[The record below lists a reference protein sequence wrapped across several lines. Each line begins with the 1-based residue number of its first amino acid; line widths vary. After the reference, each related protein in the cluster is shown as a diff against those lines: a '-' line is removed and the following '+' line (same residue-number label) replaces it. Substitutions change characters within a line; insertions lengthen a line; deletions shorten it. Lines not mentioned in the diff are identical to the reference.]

1 MRDKQALLQQQE
13 ELQAQLLQQ
22 QEELQA
28 QLKRLQKSMKLVD
41 SLNEAESIFNSS
53 DIHDI
58 SMSLTISTENSGK
71 TTIKDMPVDL
81 VQEIKELILLYN
93 SK

>member
-1 MRDKQALLQQQE
+1 MRDKQL
-13 ELQAQLLQQ
+13 LLQQ

-28 QLKRLQKSMKLVD
+28 QLKRLQESMKLAD

-58 SMSLTISTENSGK
+58 SMSLTISTEENGK
-71 TTIKDMPVDL
+71 TTIKDMPDDL

>member
-1 MRDKQALLQQQE
+1 MRDKQALLQK
-13 ELQAQLLQQ
+13 

-28 QLKRLQKSMKLVD
+28 QLKRLQESMKLAD

-58 SMSLTISTENSGK
+58 FMSLTISTENSGK
-71 TTIKDMPVDL
+71 TTIKDMPDDL

>member
-13 ELQAQLLQQ
+13 ELQAQL
-22 QEELQA
+22 
-28 QLKRLQKSMKLVD
+28 KRLQESMKLAD

-58 SMSLTISTENSGK
+58 SMSLTISTEENGK
-71 TTIKDMPVDL
+71 TTIKDMPSDL

>member
-1 MRDKQALLQQQE
+1 MSDKMRDKQALLQQQE
-13 ELQAQLLQQ
+13 ELQAQL
-22 QEELQA
+22 
-28 QLKRLQKSMKLVD
+28 KRLQESMKLAD

-71 TTIKDMPVDL
+71 TTIKDMPDDL
-81 VQEIKELILLYN
+81 VHEIRELILSYN

>member
-13 ELQAQLLQQ
+13 ELQAQL
-22 QEELQA
+22 
-28 QLKRLQKSMKLVD
+28 KRLQESMKLAD
-41 SLNEAESIFNSS
+41 SLNEAESIFKSS

-71 TTIKDMPVDL
+71 ATIKDMPDDL
-81 VQEIKELILLYN
+81 VQEIKELILLYI

>member
-13 ELQAQLLQQ
+13 ELQAQL
-22 QEELQA
+22 
-28 QLKRLQKSMKLVD
+28 KRLQESMKLAD
-41 SLNEAESIFNSS
+41 SLNEAESIFSSS

-71 TTIKDMPVDL
+71 TTIKDMPSDL

>member
-1 MRDKQALLQQQE
+1 MRNKQA
-13 ELQAQLLQQ
+13 LLQQ

-28 QLKRLQKSMKLVD
+28 QLKRLQESMKLAD

-58 SMSLTISTENSGK
+58 SMSLTISTENNGK
-71 TTIKDMPVDL
+71 ATIKDMPDDL

>member
-13 ELQAQLLQQ
+13 ELQAQL
-22 QEELQA
+22 
-28 QLKRLQKSMKLVD
+28 KRLQESMKLAD

-58 SMSLTISTENSGK
+58 SMSLTISAENSGK
-71 TTIKDMPVDL
+71 TTIKDMPSDL
-81 VQEIKELILLYN
+81 VQEIRDLILLYN

>member
-13 ELQAQLLQQ
+13 ELQAQL
-22 QEELQA
+22 
-28 QLKRLQKSMKLVD
+28 KRLQESMKLAD

-58 SMSLTISTENSGK
+58 SMSLSISTENNGK
-71 TTIKDMPVDL
+71 ATIKDMPTDL

>member
-1 MRDKQALLQQQE
+1 MSDTMRDKQALLQQQE
-13 ELQAQLLQQ
+13 ELQAQL
-22 QEELQA
+22 
-28 QLKRLQKSMKLVD
+28 KRLQESMKLAD
-41 SLNEAESIFNSS
+41 SLNEAESIFSSS

-71 TTIKDMPVDL
+71 TTIKDMPDDL

>member
-1 MRDKQALLQQQE
+1 MRDKQP
-13 ELQAQLLQQ
+13 LLQQ

-28 QLKRLQKSMKLVD
+28 QLKRLQESMKLAD

-58 SMSLTISTENSGK
+58 SMSLTISTEENGK
-71 TTIKDMPVDL
+71 TTIKDMPTDL
-81 VQEIKELILLYN
+81 IQKIEELILLYN

>member
-13 ELQAQLLQQ
+13 ELQAQL
-22 QEELQA
+22 
-28 QLKRLQKSMKLVD
+28 KRLQESMKLAD

-58 SMSLTISTENSGK
+58 SMSLSISTEDNGK
-71 TTIKDMPVDL
+71 ATIKDMPDDL

>member
-13 ELQAQLLQQ
+13 ELQAQL
-22 QEELQA
+22 
-28 QLKRLQKSMKLVD
+28 KRLQESMKLAD
-41 SLNEAESIFNSS
+41 SLNEAESIFSSS

-58 SMSLTISTENSGK
+58 SMSLSISTEDNGK
-71 TTIKDMPVDL
+71 ATIKDIPDDL

>member
-13 ELQAQLLQQ
+13 ELQAQL
-22 QEELQA
+22 
-28 QLKRLQKSMKLVD
+28 KRLQESMKLAD
-41 SLNEAESIFNSS
+41 SLNEAESIFSSS

-71 TTIKDMPVDL
+71 TTIKDMPDDL
-81 VQEIKELILLYN
+81 VHEIKELILLYN

>member
-1 MRDKQALLQQQE
+1 MRDKQL
-13 ELQAQLLQQ
+13 LLQQ

-28 QLKRLQKSMKLVD
+28 QLKRLQESMKLAD

-53 DIHDI
+53 DINDI
-58 SMSLTISTENSGK
+58 SMSLTISTEENGK
-71 TTIKDMPVDL
+71 TTIKDMPTDL

>member
-13 ELQAQLLQQ
+13 ELQAQL
-22 QEELQA
+22 
-28 QLKRLQKSMKLVD
+28 KRLQESMKLAD

-53 DIHDI
+53 DIHGI

-71 TTIKDMPVDL
+71 TTIKDMPDDL

>member
-13 ELQAQLLQQ
+13 ELQAQL
-22 QEELQA
+22 
-28 QLKRLQKSMKLVD
+28 KRLQESMKLAD
-41 SLNEAESIFNSS
+41 SLNEAESIFKSS

-58 SMSLTISTENSGK
+58 SMSLTISTENNEK
-71 TTIKDMPVDL
+71 ATIKDMPDDL
-81 VQEIKELILLYN
+81 AQEIEELILLYN

>member
-1 MRDKQALLQQQE
+1 MRDKQALLQR
-13 ELQAQLLQQ
+13 

-28 QLKRLQKSMKLVD
+28 QLKRLQESMKLAD
-41 SLNEAESIFNSS
+41 SLNEAESIFKSS

-58 SMSLTISTENSGK
+58 SMSLSISTEDNGK
-71 TTIKDMPVDL
+71 ATIKDIPDDL

>member
-13 ELQAQLLQQ
+13 ELQAQL
-22 QEELQA
+22 
-28 QLKRLQKSMKLVD
+28 KRLQESMKLAD

-53 DIHDI
+53 NIHDI
-58 SMSLTISTENSGK
+58 SMSLIISTENSGK
-71 TTIKDMPVDL
+71 TTIKDMPDDL

>member
-13 ELQAQLLQQ
+13 ELQAQL
-22 QEELQA
+22 
-28 QLKRLQKSMKLVD
+28 KRLQESMKLAD
-41 SLNEAESIFNSS
+41 SLNEAESIFSSS

-58 SMSLTISTENSGK
+58 SMSLTVSTENSGK
-71 TTIKDMPVDL
+71 TTIKDMPDDL

>member
-13 ELQAQLLQQ
+13 ELQAQL
-22 QEELQA
+22 
-28 QLKRLQKSMKLVD
+28 KRLQESMKLAD
-41 SLNEAESIFNSS
+41 SLNEAESIFSSS

-58 SMSLTISTENSGK
+58 SMSLTISTENSVK
-71 TTIKDMPVDL
+71 TTIKDMPDDL

>member
-1 MRDKQALLQQQE
+1 MRDKQV
-13 ELQAQLLQQ
+13 LLQQ

-28 QLKRLQKSMKLVD
+28 QLKRLQESMKLAD

-53 DIHDI
+53 NIHDI

-71 TTIKDMPVDL
+71 TTIKDMPDDL

>member
-13 ELQAQLLQQ
+13 ELQAQL
-22 QEELQA
+22 
-28 QLKRLQKSMKLVD
+28 KRLQESMKLAD

-58 SMSLTISTENSGK
+58 SMSLTISTENGGK

>member
-13 ELQAQLLQQ
+13 ELQAQL
-22 QEELQA
+22 
-28 QLKRLQKSMKLVD
+28 KRLQESMKLAD
-41 SLNEAESIFNSS
+41 SLNEAESIFKSS

-58 SMSLTISTENSGK
+58 SMSLTISTENNGK
-71 TTIKDMPVDL
+71 ATIKDMPDDL

>member
-13 ELQAQLLQQ
+13 ELQAQL
-22 QEELQA
+22 
-28 QLKRLQKSMKLVD
+28 KRLQESMKLAD

-53 DIHDI
+53 NIHDI
-58 SMSLTISTENSGK
+58 SMSLTISTENNGK
-71 TTIKDMPVDL
+71 TTIKDMPDDL

>member
-13 ELQAQLLQQ
+13 ELQAQL
-22 QEELQA
+22 
-28 QLKRLQKSMKLVD
+28 KRLQESMKLAD
-41 SLNEAESIFNSS
+41 SLNEAESIFKSS

-71 TTIKDMPVDL
+71 TTIKDMPDDL

>member
-1 MRDKQALLQQQE
+1 MRDKQT
-13 ELQAQLLQQ
+13 LLQQ

-28 QLKRLQKSMKLVD
+28 QLKRLQESMKLAD
-41 SLNEAESIFNSS
+41 SLNEAESIFSSS

-71 TTIKDMPVDL
+71 TTIKDMPDDL

>member
-13 ELQAQLLQQ
+13 ELQAQL
-22 QEELQA
+22 
-28 QLKRLQKSMKLVD
+28 KRLQESMKLAD
-41 SLNEAESIFNSS
+41 SLNEAESIFKSS

-58 SMSLTISTENSGK
+58 SMSLTISTENNEK
-71 TTIKDMPVDL
+71 ATIKDMPDDL

>member
-1 MRDKQALLQQQE
+1 MRDKQP
-13 ELQAQLLQQ
+13 LLQQ

-28 QLKRLQKSMKLVD
+28 QLKRLQESMKLAD

-58 SMSLTISTENSGK
+58 SMSLTISTEENGK
-71 TTIKDMPVDL
+71 TTIKDMPDDL
-81 VQEIKELILLYN
+81 IQKIEELILLYN

>member
-13 ELQAQLLQQ
+13 ELQAQL
-22 QEELQA
+22 
-28 QLKRLQKSMKLVD
+28 KRLQESMKLAD

-71 TTIKDMPVDL
+71 ATIKDMPDDL
-81 VQEIKELILLYN
+81 VHEIKELILLYN

>member
-13 ELQAQLLQQ
+13 ELQAQL
-22 QEELQA
+22 
-28 QLKRLQKSMKLVD
+28 KRLQESMKLAD

-58 SMSLTISTENSGK
+58 SMSLTISTENNGK
-71 TTIKDMPVDL
+71 ATIKDMPDDL
-81 VQEIKELILLYN
+81 VREIKELILLYN

>member
-13 ELQAQLLQQ
+13 ELQAQL
-22 QEELQA
+22 
-28 QLKRLQKSMKLVD
+28 KRLQESMKLAD

-71 TTIKDMPVDL
+71 TTIKDMPDDL
-81 VQEIKELILLYN
+81 VSEIKELILLYN

>member
-13 ELQAQLLQQ
+13 ELQAQL
-22 QEELQA
+22 
-28 QLKRLQKSMKLVD
+28 KRLQESMKLAD
-41 SLNEAESIFNSS
+41 SLNEAESIFSSS

-58 SMSLTISTENSGK
+58 SMSLTISTENNGK
-71 TTIKDMPVDL
+71 ATIKDMPSDL
-81 VQEIKELILLYN
+81 VQEIRDLILLYN

>member
-13 ELQAQLLQQ
+13 ELQAQL
-22 QEELQA
+22 
-28 QLKRLQKSMKLVD
+28 KRLQESMKLAD
-41 SLNEAESIFNSS
+41 SLNEAESIFKSS

-58 SMSLTISTENSGK
+58 SMSLTISTKNNEK
-71 TTIKDMPVDL
+71 ATIKDMPDDL
-81 VQEIKELILLYN
+81 VQEIEELILLYN

>member
-13 ELQAQLLQQ
+13 ELQAQL
-22 QEELQA
+22 
-28 QLKRLQKSMKLVD
+28 KRLQESMKLAD
-41 SLNEAESIFNSS
+41 SLNEAESIFSSS

-58 SMSLTISTENSGK
+58 SMSLTISAENSGK
-71 TTIKDMPVDL
+71 TTIKDMPSDL

>member
-13 ELQAQLLQQ
+13 ELQAQLKKLQ
-22 QEELQA
+22 E
-28 QLKRLQKSMKLVD
+28 SMKLAD
-41 SLNEAESIFNSS
+41 SLNEAESIFSSS

-71 TTIKDMPVDL
+71 TTIKDMPSDL

>member
-13 ELQAQLLQQ
+13 ELQAQL
-22 QEELQA
+22 
-28 QLKRLQKSMKLVD
+28 KRLQESMKLAD
-41 SLNEAESIFNSS
+41 SLNEAESIFSSS

-58 SMSLTISTENSGK
+58 SMSLTISTESNGK
-71 TTIKDMPVDL
+71 ATIKDMPDDL

>member
-13 ELQAQLLQQ
+13 ELQAQL
-22 QEELQA
+22 
-28 QLKRLQKSMKLVD
+28 KRLQESMKLAD
-41 SLNEAESIFNSS
+41 SLNEAESIFSSS
-53 DIHDI
+53 DIYDI

-71 TTIKDMPVDL
+71 TTIKDMPSDL

>member
-13 ELQAQLLQQ
+13 ELQAQL
-22 QEELQA
+22 
-28 QLKRLQKSMKLVD
+28 KRLQESMKLAD

-58 SMSLTISTENSGK
+58 SMSLTISTENNEK
-71 TTIKDMPVDL
+71 ATIKDMPDDL